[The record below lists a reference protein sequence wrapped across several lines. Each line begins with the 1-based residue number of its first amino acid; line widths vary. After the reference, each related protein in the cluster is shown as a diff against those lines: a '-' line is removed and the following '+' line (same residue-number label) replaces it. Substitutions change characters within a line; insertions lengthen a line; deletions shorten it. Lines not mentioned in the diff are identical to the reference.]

1 MHSDKPYDSICTV
14 KTTKVLVTQGN
25 GNQARQA
32 FKSAFLRGKQH
43 SITNKKIKK
52 RCQRSSLTRAKLQVG
67 AKHKN
72 QRSTTGT
79 ALKLKK

>member
-32 FKSAFLRGKQH
+32 FKSAFLEENNTALQ
-43 SITNKKIKK
+43 IKK
-52 RCQRSSLTRAKLQVG
+52 KKVSKKSS
-67 AKHKN
+67 HK
-72 QRSTTGT
+72 SKTSSWCKT
-79 ALKLKK
+79 